1 MSEVMNNLFC
11 PGIVIDADTIPEVLA
26 GTYDNFDPLKIL
38 YSNPNGHYKWTGT
51 WEDPTTEPEGYAD
64 LEGMEAGAAICR
76 QGYDDNN
83 IAEFQKKF
91 CCQTLYDET
100 NSAVLWAYLHAGYN
114 PQDQAVVDVDGVEV
128 SSGAEVFASA
138 NAVAASFMTMA
149 AAATLMLQWDQT
161 ASPEKSNS

>member
-11 PGIVIDADTIPEVLA
+11 PGIVIDADTIPEVLT

-51 WEDPTTEPEGYAD
+51 WENPTEAPEGYD
-64 LEGMEAGAAICR
+64 ELEGMEAGAAICR

-91 CCQTLYDET
+91 CCQTLYDEA
-100 NSAVLWAYLHAGYN
+100 NESVVWAWLHAGYN
-114 PQDQAVVDVDGVEV
+114 PQDQAPVEIDGVEY

-149 AAATLMLQWDQT
+149 AAATLMLQ
-161 ASPEKSNS
+161 